1 MKKLRD
7 TFGEEECGGKR
18 GAYDG
23 EKSLF
28 TSGSLNFN
36 RKQLPVYLD
45 DERGPAFKWVL
56 DKVERDWPH

>member
-36 RKQLPVYLD
+36 RKQLPVFLD
-45 DERGPAFKWVL
+45 DERGPTFK
-56 DKVERDWPH
+56 